1 MLREKESNMKTA
13 LDIAQYFINHSYG
26 GQLDDVTNLKLQK
39 LLYYAQGYN
48 LALYDEPLFDEDIE
62 NWSHGT
68 VVPCVYH
75 EFKCFGKQIIVPN
88 PNFDMSKF
96 SKQVK
101 DVLEIVCSDYAKFP
115 ALKLRQMTHNES
127 PWKNTQRDEVITKQ
141 SIKSFF
147 KTKLNCEQFNFD
159 LERMDRMLDT
169 NFVKVP
175 HFDNDEDL
183 IAWIESGA

>member
-1 MLREKESNMKTA
+1 MKTA

-75 EFKCFGKQIIVPN
+75 EFKCFGKKIIVPN

-115 ALKLRQMTHNES
+115 ALKLRQMTHKES
-127 PWKNTQRDEVITKQ
+127 PWKNTQRDEVITKE